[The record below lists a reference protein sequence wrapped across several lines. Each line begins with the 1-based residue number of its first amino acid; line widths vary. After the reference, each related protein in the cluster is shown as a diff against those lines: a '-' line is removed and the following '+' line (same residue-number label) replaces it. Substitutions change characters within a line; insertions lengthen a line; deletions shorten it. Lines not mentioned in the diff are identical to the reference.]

1 MASSFDL
8 LEMQL
13 LTQSSIE
20 LRSLR
25 KNESSVSFVQIEGIR
40 TTKIRRFLI
49 SRQPGMLPYGD
60 GIAKAWRCLQRE
72 VANLNASCSS
82 CSQFASCGG
91 GCLANK
97 TKSGKEYYCPYNE
110 VGK

>member
-40 TTKIRRFLI
+40 QRRF
-49 SRQPGMLPYGD
+49 D
-60 GIAKAWRCLQRE
+60 D
-72 VANLNASCSS
+72 
-82 CSQFASCGG
+82 F
-91 GCLANK
+91 
-97 TKSGKEYYCPYNE
+97 
-110 VGK
+110 